1 MSNAN
6 KFSDPNKMSM
16 GKAKRLIILKTDDYT
31 SEENGIYASKSM
43 SSQIEHDTR
52 NNETANFNI
61 KIQSKK
67 NHIQKLSTKYAQQAL
82 NMSYESGNTQTN
94 P

>member
-43 SSQIEHDTR
+43 SS
-52 NNETANFNI
+52 
-61 KIQSKK
+61 
-67 NHIQKLSTKYAQQAL
+67 
-82 NMSYESGNTQTN
+82 
-94 P
+94 